1 MVLALDDLS
10 SMSKLADQMADA
22 ADQLGKEFEKGQEKA
37 LGAIE
42 NTVLTKADE
51 EKETERIEAEKTKL
65 RKASEKAK

>member
-1 MVLALDDLS
+1 
-10 SMSKLADQMADA
+10 MSKLADQMADA
-22 ADQLGKEFEKGQEKA
+22 ADQLRKGFEKGQEKV

-65 RKASEKAK
+65 WKASEEAK